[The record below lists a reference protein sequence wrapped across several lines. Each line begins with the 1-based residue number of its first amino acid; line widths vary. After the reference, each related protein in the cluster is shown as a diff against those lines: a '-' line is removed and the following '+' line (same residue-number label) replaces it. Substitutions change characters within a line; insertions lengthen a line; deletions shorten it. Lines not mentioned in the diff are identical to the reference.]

1 MPTRISSEADPVVVR
16 AVAGDAVVPAVVDR
30 AVDLDLEDW
39 EVVVAAEW
47 APCLGQRIRAAN
59 ITSHSVPRH

>member
-1 MPTRISSEADPVVVR
+1 VVVR